1 MKKSKQLAFV
11 LLLTGF
17 LILSAQVY
25 GQASLAGENIID
37 TIEIDGTLY
46 TCVRDAMKE
55 DQWYYIPN
63 SPRLVENKID
73 GKMVP
78 KFTLVRF
85 QYKEGTRFVEGGV
98 LQFEVNMAL
107 PPKVV
112 GKLKDKVAKYI
123 DEKARNIRLGALPF
137 SKARVHVY
145 SPLGELFVSATPTE
159 GIAPNIA
166 TGSIPF
172 SIRLEGAAAADIMSA
187 LVEKGQGGVPVV
199 IDFEYSGITP
209 PVAGL
214 YATVDMKKMYKHF
227 EKNEKSRWKVG
238 GWFWSASRTR
248 DITTIRE
255 VIKASGSVKFSIL
268 QSDDPKVQENMD
280 SFQGWIMEQIAK
292 DLLVLDTPP
301 PKFDPAK
308 AETPGSGWFGGGGSS
323 VSIRDVR
330 QDILVNKKYS
340 AEVRRTVTRH
350 SSGGALIGIGTY
362 SEDIR
367 NQLVFDVP
375 KGVWDKVFYTMP
387 SVTADP
393 SVGIKTVKLEIDIK
407 TNKGYK
413 ERDAAQYDPDLGSW
427 TYGDDYVSMMSWGLK
442 GLAAANEQ
450 KELKIH
456 TKMTVTA
463 KNRYASGPDTRI
475 FESEIPAFDGKS
487 FVAMPTDSM
496 YAYMIFAD
504 SLSFNV
510 VDPDSNL
517 TAVSIMMTVKD
528 AAGKTKR
535 VRFLVRPTTRDP
547 YVDPIGFLVPEDARE
562 VKAAISFQRK
572 GARAVQWSYNGKNL
586 IGSEYDGW
594 LFLDDSMWQE

>member
-1 MKKSKQLAFV
+1 MEKNRQLVWV

-17 LILSAQVY
+17 LICSFQVY

-55 DQWYYIPN
+55 EQWYYIPN
-63 SPRLVENKID
+63 SPRLVENKIK

-107 PPKVV
+107 PPNVV
-112 GKLKDKVAKYI
+112 GKLKDKVAKHI
-123 DEKARNIRLGALPF
+123 DKKAKEIRLGALPF

-159 GIAPNIA
+159 GIAPNVA

-214 YATVDMKKMYKHF
+214 YATVDMKKMYSHF
-227 EKNEKSRWKVG
+227 EKNEKTRRKVG
-238 GWFWSASRTR
+238 GWFWSHTTTT
-248 DITTIRE
+248 DVTTIRE
-255 VIKASGSVKFSIL
+255 VIKSSGAVKFSML
-268 QSDDPKVQENMD
+268 QSDDPKVQDAMD
-280 SFQGWIMEQIAK
+280 SFQTWIMEQIAK
-292 DLLVLDTPP
+292 DLLLLDTPP

-308 AETPGSGWFGGGGSS
+308 ADTPGSGWFGGGGRS
-323 VSIRDVR
+323 VSIRDVK
-330 QDILVNKKYS
+330 QNILVNKKYS

-362 SEDIR
+362 PENIR
-367 NQLVFDVP
+367 DQLVFDAA
-375 KGVWDKVFYTMP
+375 KGVWDKIFYTMP
-387 SVTADP
+387 SVTSDP
-393 SVGIKTVKLEIDIK
+393 SVGIRSVELQIDIK
-407 TNKGYK
+407 TDKGYK
-413 ERDAAQYDPDLGSW
+413 ERKAAQYDPDLGSW
-427 TYGDDYVSMMSWGLK
+427 TYGDDYISMMSWGLK
-442 GLAAANEQ
+442 GLAAANE
-450 KELKIH
+450 EDLKIH
-456 TKMTVTA
+456 TKMTVKA
-463 KNRYASGPDTRI
+463 KNRYTSGLDTRS

-487 FVAMPTDSM
+487 FVALPTDTM

-504 SLSFNV
+504 SLSFNA

-517 TAVSIMMTVKD
+517 TAVSILMTVKD
-528 AAGKTKR
+528 AAGEQKR
-535 VRFLVRPTTRDP
+535 ARFLVKPTARDP

-572 GARAVQWSYNGKNL
+572 GARAVQWSENNKNL